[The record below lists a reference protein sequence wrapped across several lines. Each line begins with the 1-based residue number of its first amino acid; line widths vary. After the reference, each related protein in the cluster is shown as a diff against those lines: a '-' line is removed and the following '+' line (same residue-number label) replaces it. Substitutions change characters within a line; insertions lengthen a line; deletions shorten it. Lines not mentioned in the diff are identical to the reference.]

1 MLLIVG
7 VAILVAASAIGEP
20 DLVWAGIFLAS
31 LPILSLLVVI
41 ALQPKLQYRREI
53 TPSQVAVGE
62 QAETVIR
69 LENLR
74 WCSATS
80 LEFRDAAPEALGG
93 GAKFVVAR
101 AFGRWRQA
109 VRYTVAA
116 KQRGRFLVGPLQARA
131 GDPLGLAV
139 AVLKPHG
146 EETLLRVTPR
156 IWPLQEISKGIG
168 LGATGEAA
176 TRRTGVPGQDDILV
190 REHRHGDDIRRVH
203 WRMTAKRDE
212 LMVRLE
218 EHPWDPSTLII
229 SDTRRIRHA
238 GEGPRASVEWVISAA
253 TSLAVKLCD
262 ERYRI
267 VVAGGS
273 GTIFEPHQLQGAA
286 QRQAIVDAMTDVQLC
301 EEHHLNAIFS
311 ESESLDATGNL
322 VFFGGSL
329 AVHDA
334 ATLVAIGQ
342 RMSKPCAVVMD
353 PGAWQVDAPEHV
365 DAVKLLQRYGWAVE
379 QYAPAAP
386 IPQVWGRVVM
396 RQAAL

>member
-1 MLLIVG
+1 M
-7 VAILVAASAIGEP
+7 
-20 DLVWAGIFLAS
+20 
-31 LPILSLLVVI
+31 
-41 ALQPKLQYRREI
+41 
-53 TPSQVAVGE
+53 
-62 QAETVIR
+62 
-69 LENLR
+69 
-74 WCSATS
+74 
-80 LEFRDAAPEALGG
+80 
-93 GAKFVVAR
+93 
-101 AFGRWRQA
+101 
-109 VRYTVAA
+109 
-116 KQRGRFLVGPLQARA
+116 
-131 GDPLGLAV
+131 
-139 AVLKPHG
+139 
-146 EETLLRVTPR
+146 
-156 IWPLQEISKGIG
+156 
-168 LGATGEAA
+168 
-176 TRRTGVPGQDDILV
+176 
-190 REHRHGDDIRRVH
+190 
-203 WRMTAKRDE
+203 
-212 LMVRLE
+212 
-218 EHPWDPSTLII
+218 
-229 SDTRRIRHA
+229 
-238 GEGPRASVEWVISAA
+238 ISAA